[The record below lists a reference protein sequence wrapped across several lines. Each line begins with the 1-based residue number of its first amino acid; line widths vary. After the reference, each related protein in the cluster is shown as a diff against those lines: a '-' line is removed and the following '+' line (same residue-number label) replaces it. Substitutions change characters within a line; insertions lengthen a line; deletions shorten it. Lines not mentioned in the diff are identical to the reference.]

1 MITIYGIKNCDT
13 MKKAMRWLDEHGVDY
28 RFHDYRKEGLDR
40 TQLKA
45 WEKEVGWETLL
56 NRRGMLWRKL
66 PETSRDSIN
75 RENALQIMQDNP
87 AIIKRPVLD
96 LGDRRVVGFKP
107 EDYRQLFSPVPA
119 IQVN

>member
-28 RFHDYRKEGLDR
+28 RFHDYRKQGLDAK
-40 TQLKA
+40 LLEA
-45 WEKEVGWETLL
+45 WEKEIGWETLL

-66 PETSRDSIN
+66 PQSSRDNIDRQS
-75 RENALQIMQDNP
+75 ALQIMKDNP
-87 AIIKRPVLD
+87 GIIKRPLLD

-107 EDYRQLFSPVPA
+107 ESYEQLF
-119 IQVN
+119 

>member
-28 RFHDYRKEGLDR
+28 RFHDYRKDGLDSG
-40 TQLKA
+40 QLKA
-45 WEKEVGWETLL
+45 WEKEIGWETLL

-66 PETSRDSIN
+66 PELSRDSIN

-96 LGDRRVVGFKP
+96 LGDRRVVGFKA
-107 EDYRQLFSPVPA
+107 EDYNQLF
-119 IQVN
+119 